1 MIDRIHDKRR
11 ESVDGGKDA
20 ETLIGII
27 LFACF
32 RMPFRYKQRRIRPWK
47 TVRLGKK
54 ENARDVKAGN
64 ALKKDIL
71 VAKILFFAAARYL
84 RVEGRSFPHRAQRAK
99 KVVALTFLTR
109 FDIRWGLHPLIFL
122 NPPTTRRVDFFEER
136 DALRHSYVD
145 AAIEKFFY
153 KGSRNGILLLAHSA

>member
-1 MIDRIHDKRR
+1 MSGYRRRLGVAVLVQILKSFPLIDRIHDKRR

-64 ALKKDIL
+64 ALKKGF
-71 VAKILFFAAARYL
+71 VPTSGPAR
-84 RVEGRSFPHRAQRAK
+84 
-99 KVVALTFLTR
+99 
-109 FDIRWGLHPLIFL
+109 
-122 NPPTTRRVDFFEER
+122 
-136 DALRHSYVD
+136 
-145 AAIEKFFY
+145 
-153 KGSRNGILLLAHSA
+153 

>member
-11 ESVDGGKDA
+11 EPVDGGKYA
-20 ETLIGII
+20 EALIRII
-27 LFACF
+27 LFAIF
-32 RMPFRYKQRRIRPWK
+32 RVPFRYKERRIRAWK
-47 TVRLGKK
+47 TILLGKEK
-54 ENARDVKAGN
+54 NAGDIKAGN

-71 VAKILFFAAARYL
+71 VAKILFFASPRYF
-84 RVEGRSFPHRAQRAK
+84 RVEGRSFPHRTQRAK

-109 FDIRWGLHPLIFL
+109 FDIRVGLHPLVFL
-122 NPPTTRRVDFFEER
+122 YPSTTRRVDFFEER